1 VDQTGPGGTTGTGAL
16 WRDPVLV
23 GLLGYV
29 GVASVFFLSE
39 FGSVETRITVLWLL
53 QIPLDAALAVFSWR
67 VRSISGITR
76 TARRFWTTLSLG
88 AALISVG
95 DTVHTVMVFRDPR
108 PEYVGGGPVQ
118 SVTFVIAIGA
128 ITAVM
133 LTYAPGTGRG
143 RERLRWWLDSVT
155 VLVGGGV
162 LAWWLAFGTDL
173 AGTGD
178 DRTEGM
184 LAVLGGA
191 CAVLITLFAAV
202 RMVLSR
208 AAPVTQV
215 AAAPLLAAV
224 FLQCVAVFVVPVEP
238 GEAISPAAFLIR
250 VVPSIIAVAGP
261 VLQHRQASRDPGV
274 FATRPARQFSA
285 LPYTAVAL
293 TSMAL
298 IASLPTKAGPG
309 LWGVVVGTVGTITLV
324 VARQLLTLRELSE
337 HEGRL
342 VEQASH
348 DALTRLLN
356 RAGLAERAGDLLA
369 GDRQPGMA
377 LLLIDLDDFKTIN
390 DTLGHGAG
398 DRLLVTVA
406 SRLRQAVGPADL
418 VARLGGDEFAVLL
431 HSGSD
436 VERIAHRILD
446 AVCTPVT
453 IGEQTLLVGASIG
466 AADARPDDDLASLL
480 RHADIAL
487 YEGKDRGKGTAVRYA
502 PEMRTRLV
510 ETAEMGA
517 RLRDAID
524 AGEMRLVYQPI
535 VRIDDGRIVGAEA
548 LVRWV
553 RPDGTVVPPI
563 EFIPVAERTGLIVPL
578 GRWVL
583 REACREAAGWVDAHR
598 PDAPMSMNVNVAGRQ
613 LQESGFVDEVADA
626 LASAGL
632 FAGRLTLEITETA
645 ALAGPEVMRTL
656 HELRALGVRLALDDF
671 GTAASSLG
679 LLLTCPVTSLKLDRS
694 FVEGITTVT
703 RQKAVATAVVQIAQA
718 LDLDVVA
725 EGVETPEQADLLR
738 ELGYRHA
745 QGFLYH
751 RPQPPEQLAAVFRGA
766 TRPLPAG
773 LPS

>member
-1 VDQTGPGGTTGTGAL
+1 VKHAGQGERAL

-23 GLLGYV
+23 GLLCYAV
-29 GVASVFFLSE
+29 LASAFFLSGA
-39 FGSVETRITVLWLL
+39 GSVATRVTVLWLL
-53 QIPLDAALAVFSWR
+53 QIPVDAALSVFSWR
-67 VRSISGITR
+67 VRSVRGITVR
-76 TARRFWTTLSLG
+76 ARRFWTTLSLG
-88 AALISVG
+88 AALITVG
-95 DTVHTVMVFRDPR
+95 DTVHTITVILDPR

-118 SVTFVIAIGA
+118 SVCFVIAIAAFTG
-128 ITAVM
+128 VM
-133 LTYAPGTGRG
+133 LTYAPGAGRG

-155 VLVGGGV
+155 VLIGGGV
-162 LAWWLAFGTDL
+162 LAWWLAFGTHQAHDS
-173 AGTGD
+173 A
-178 DRTEGM
+178 EV
-184 LAVLGGA
+184 AAILGGA

-208 AAPVTQV
+208 AAPLTQF
-215 AAAPLLAAV
+215 AAAPMLAAL
-224 FLQCVAVFVVPVEP
+224 FLQCVAVFVMPLQP
-238 GEAISPAAFLIR
+238 GEPISPVGYLIR
-250 VVPSIIAVAGP
+250 LLPSIVAAAGP
-261 VLQHRQASRDPGV
+261 VIQHLQASRDPQV
-274 FATRPARQFSA
+274 FATRPARHFSA
-285 LPYTAVAL
+285 LPYIAITA
-293 TSMAL
+293 TSGAL
-298 IASLPTKAGPG
+298 IASLPSGAGVG

-324 VARQLLTLRELSE
+324 VARQLLTLRELAE

-356 RAGLAERAGDLLA
+356 RAGLAERAAELLA
-369 GDRQPGMA
+369 GDHSQRMA

-390 DTLGHGAG
+390 DTLGHAAG

-406 SRLRQAVGPADL
+406 SRLREATGPTDL
-418 VARLGGDEFAVLL
+418 VARLGGDEFAILL
-431 HSGSD
+431 CGDSD
-436 VERIAHRILD
+436 VDAAAHHILE
-446 AVCTPVT
+446 AVCTPAT
-453 IGEQTLLVGASIG
+453 IGEQTLLVRASIG
-466 AADARPDDDLASLL
+466 AAAADPGDDLDSLL

-487 YEGKDRGKGTAVRYA
+487 YEGKDRGKGTAVRYE

-524 AGEMRLVYQPI
+524 DGELRVVYQPI
-535 VRIDDGRIVGAEA
+535 VRIDDGRIMGAEA

-553 RPDGTVVPPI
+553 RPDGTMIPPG
-563 EFIPVAERTGLIVPL
+563 EFIPVAERTGLVVPL
-578 GRWVL
+578 GSWVL
-583 REACREAAGWVDAHR
+583 REACREAAGWVDTYG
-598 PDAPMSMNVNVAGRQ
+598 PDAPVSMNVNVAGRQ
-613 LQESGFVDEVADA
+613 LQEPGFVDEVADA
-626 LASAGL
+626 LSCAGL

-725 EGVETPEQADLLR
+725 EGVESREQADLLR
-738 ELGYRHA
+738 GLGYRRA

-751 RPQPPEQLAAVFRGA
+751 RPQAPEQLAEVFRQA
-766 TRPLPAG
+766 AASRRDPVVT
-773 LPS
+773 S